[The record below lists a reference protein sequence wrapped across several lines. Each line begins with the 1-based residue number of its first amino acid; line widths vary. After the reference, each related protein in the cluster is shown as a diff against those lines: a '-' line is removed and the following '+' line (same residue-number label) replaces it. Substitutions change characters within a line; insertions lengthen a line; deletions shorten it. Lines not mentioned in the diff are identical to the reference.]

1 MEYQKIINLLDNTP
15 NQPTK
20 FRTKNWVET
29 NYDTHGTYNNNRQIK
44 FKTLLLMWSLCHY
57 SDAHILASG
66 TITAPN
72 TGTVANPNNRKN
84 MIIKNCAPFTD
95 CISEINNTQIDNDK
109 DIDKVMLMYNLK
121 EYSDNYSKT
130 SECLWQYFRDEPFL
144 ALIWVGGG

>member
-44 FKTLLLMWSLCHY
+44 FKNLLLMWSLCHY
-57 SDAHILASG
+57 SDAHKLASG

-84 MIIKNCAPFTD
+84 MITKNCAPCTD

-144 ALIWVGGG
+144 TLIWVGGG